1 MREVRV
7 KPKRA
12 ERFSPQEGQEKVVR
26 RGPSAQ
32 RSDKVSLIKRLSNYL
47 GLHFHVLIQTLAGL
61 AKGMTNNL
69 MTIAVIGITLALPA
83 TLHVFLDKVQS
94 LGTGWQDSAQ
104 ISLFL
109 KESVSEQRAMQLMGE
124 LRPWREV
131 GDLRYISPDQ
141 ALADFKKNSGLG
153 DALSLLD
160 ENPLPAVVVVSPSAE
175 AAAPAAIDLLLSRLR
190 QLPDV
195 DIAQL
200 DMEWV
205 QRLHSLI
212 HLAER
217 GVLLLGGLLALAVL
231 FVIGNTIRLAIQS
244 RQDEIVVVKLIG
256 GSDAFVRRPFLYN
269 GMWFGLF
276 GGLLAWLMVNG
287 MLVMLD
293 EPVTRLAVLYG
304 SDFALGLVDAQTTSL
319 MLLSGP
325 LLGLL
330 GAWLATGR
338 HIRAIEPA

>member
-1 MREVRV
+1 M
-7 KPKRA
+7 KRA
-12 ERFSPQEGQEKVVR
+12 ERLLERADQDAPSR

-32 RSDKVSLIKRLSNYL
+32 RSDDVSFTKRLGNYF
-47 GLHFHVLIQTLAGL
+47 GLHFQVLIQSLANL
-61 AKGMTNNL
+61 AKGFGNNM

-83 TLHVFLDKVQS
+83 TLHVFLDKVQN
-94 LGTGWQDSAQ
+94 LGANWQDSAQ

-109 KESVSEQRAMQLMGE
+109 KEDISEQKAMQLLGE
-124 LRPWREV
+124 LRGWSELAE
-131 GDLRYISPDQ
+131 LRYISPDQ
-141 ALADFKKNSGLG
+141 ALADFKKHSGLG

-160 ENPLPAVVVVSPSAE
+160 DNPLPAVLILHPTDVH
-175 AAAPAAIDLLLSRLR
+175 AAPAAAELLLSRLR
-190 QLPDV
+190 KLPEI

-212 HLAER
+212 RLAER
-217 GVLLLGGLLALAVL
+217 GVLLLGGLLILAVL
-231 FVIGNTIRLAIQS
+231 FVIGNTIRLAVQS
-244 RQDEIVVVKLIG
+244 RQDEIVVIKLIG

-293 EPVTRLAVLYG
+293 GPVTRLAMLYG
-304 SDFALGLVDAQTTSL
+304 SDFSLGLVDVSTTML

-325 LLGLL
+325 VLGLL

-338 HIRAIEPA
+338 HIRAIEPV

>member
-1 MREVRV
+1 M
-7 KPKRA
+7 KRT
-12 ERFSPQEGQEKVVR
+12 ERLANQEKPSR
-26 RGPSAQ
+26 RGLSAQ
-32 RSDKVSLIKRLSNYL
+32 RSDRVSFIKRLVNYF
-47 GLHFHVLIQTLAGL
+47 GLHFQVLIQSLASL
-61 AKGMTNNL
+61 LKGFANNL

-83 TLHVFLDKVQS
+83 TLHVFLDKVQN
-94 LGTGWQDSAQ
+94 LGANWQDSAQ
-104 ISLFL
+104 VSLFL
-109 KESVSEQRAMQLMGE
+109 KEDVSEQKAMQLLGE
-124 LRPWREV
+124 LRGWPELAE
-131 GDLRYISPDQ
+131 LRYISPAQ
-141 ALADFKKNSGLG
+141 ALADFKQHSGLG

-160 ENPLPAVVVVSPSAE
+160 DNPLPAVLVVHPVDVHATP
-175 AAAPAAIDLLLSRLR
+175 AAAELLLSRLR
-190 QLPDV
+190 KLPEI

-212 HLAER
+212 RLAER
-217 GVLLLGGLLALAVL
+217 GVLLLGGLLILAVL
-231 FVIGNTIRLAIQS
+231 FVIGNTIRLAVQS

-293 EPVTRLAVLYG
+293 APVTRLAALYG
-304 SDFALGLVDAQTTSL
+304 SDFSLGLVDVPTTML

-325 LLGLL
+325 VLGLL

-338 HIRAIEPA
+338 HIRAIEPV